1 MWVLAADD
9 QRLMAYGIADGL
21 LRPMAVDV
29 TTGRRASSR
38 REEPEMEQ
46 TGGFWAE
53 VMGVAASPAAI
64 AAGIVRG
71 SYDAATGSGAFDD
84 GFHAAADPMIASA
97 RKFGSEHKE
106 TITRGMLG
114 GAAATL
120 GARIVNESL
129 RHLKR

>member
-1 MWVLAADD
+1 
-9 QRLMAYGIADGL
+9 
-21 LRPMAVDV
+21 
-29 TTGRRASSR
+29 
-38 REEPEMEQ
+38 MEQ
-46 TGGFWAE
+46 TGGFWAD
-53 VMGVAASPAAI
+53 VMGVAAAPVAI

-84 GFHAAADPMIASA
+84 GFHAAADPMIATA
-97 RKFGSEHKE
+97 RKFGTEHKE
-106 TITRGMLG
+106 TITKGMLG